1 MPKPIY
7 AASDEELAQL
17 GITEVVETWEDGFRT
32 DTGRDF
38 FEWWYFDA
46 HLDDGSTAVIVFIT
60 KEIMERKGPLRPG
73 LKMTITRPD
82 GVKLSASP
90 FFPPD
95 EFTASKQSCDVK
107 IGPNWVHGD
116 LHTYQLH
123 AEANGMSADLTFTG
137 IVPPWRPLDGKAYF
151 GDREHYFGWLPAIP
165 YGTVQGTLTYD
176 GKTHNVTGSGYHD
189 HNWGNLSLPNV
200 IDHWYWGRAQFGDY
214 TVIFVEQT
222 THRTYGSRKLPVFL
236 LAKGK
241 EILTGD
247 GLPMK
252 LKKTNFVKH
261 AGGREYP
268 TELDFHWELDDKQV
282 HITLRQPE
290 IIEATSLLE
299 MLPTWKRKLLGLFV
313 NPYYFR
319 FNAEM
324 ELKIDFGDIQAH
336 EQGPVLYE
344 LMMLG

>member
-7 AASDEELAQL
+7 AASDEELARL
-17 GITEVVETWEDGFRT
+17 GITEVVEPWEDGFRT
-32 DTGRDF
+32 DTGREY

-214 TVIFVEQT
+214 TVPSFCLQ
-222 THRTYGSRKLPVFL
+222 
-236 LAKGK
+236 KG
-241 EILTGD
+241 
-247 GLPMK
+247 
-252 LKKTNFVKH
+252 
-261 AGGREYP
+261 RRY
-268 TELDFHWELDDKQV
+268 
-282 HITLRQPE
+282 
-290 IIEATSLLE
+290 
-299 MLPTWKRKLLGLFV
+299 
-313 NPYYFR
+313 
-319 FNAEM
+319 
-324 ELKIDFGDIQAH
+324 
-336 EQGPVLYE
+336 
-344 LMMLG
+344 